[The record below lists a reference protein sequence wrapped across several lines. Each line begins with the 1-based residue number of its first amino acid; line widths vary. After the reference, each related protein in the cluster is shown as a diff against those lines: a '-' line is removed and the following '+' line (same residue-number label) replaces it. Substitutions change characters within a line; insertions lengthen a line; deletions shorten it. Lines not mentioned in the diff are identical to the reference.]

1 MIKNQTGHLVKTNPN
16 KANPPKVYLP
26 VAGGQVSD
34 NRSLPAISVAGRST
48 FLVDY

>member
-1 MIKNQTGHLVKTNPN
+1 MKMNHARDFGKTKPN

-34 NRSLPAISVAGRST
+34 DRNKKLKG
-48 FLVDY
+48 DN